1 MVEENWLEDAKIRQ
15 IVRERYAKVA
25 EGRQEKASCCGPAA
39 PTESPTMN
47 CCGPSAITET
57 PSLNSCS
64 NNTCSPIELPAD
76 KVGDFL
82 EKYSSELGY
91 SEEELKSVPD
101 GANLALG
108 CGNPTAHASIKEG
121 ETVLDLGAGGGLDC
135 FIAANKVGKTGKVI
149 GVDMTPQMIDRAR
162 ENAKKG
168 NYENIEFR
176 LGEIEN
182 LPVANDAVDLII
194 SNCVINLSP
203 NKERVFNEAF
213 RVLKPG
219 GRMMLSDN
227 VLLKE
232 LPDIIKENKDAYV
245 GCISGAIM
253 KDRYLELIEEAGFQD
268 VEIMEESTFSTIDF
282 LLDDPIVKT
291 ALEEQGRNLEELK
304 NLEEYITNSSI
315 KVKAV
320 KPN

>member
-1 MVEENWLEDAKIRQ
+1 MVEENSLEDDKIRQ
-15 IVRERYAKVA
+15 IVREQYAKVA
-25 EGRQEKASCCGPAA
+25 ERGSEVSSCCGPSTNTEI
-39 PTESPTMN
+39 PTLNCSGPTATTAN
-47 CCGPSAITET
+47 SA
-57 PSLNSCS
+57 LNSCS
-64 NNTCSPIELPAD
+64 SNACSPITLSGEEIE
-76 KVGDFL
+76 GFM
-82 EKYSSELGY
+82 EKYSDKLGY
-91 SEEELKSVPD
+91 SKEDLSNIPD

-108 CGNPTAHASIKEG
+108 CGNPTAHASIQEG

-162 ENAKKG
+162 TNVRKG

-182 LPVANDAVDLII
+182 LPVANDSVDLII

-219 GRMMLSDN
+219 GRIMISDI

-232 LPDIIKENKDAYV
+232 LPDVITENMEAYV

-253 KDRYLELIEEAGFQD
+253 KDQYLGLIKEAGFQD
-268 VEIMEESTFSTIDF
+268 VEIMEESKFSTVDF
-282 LLDDPIVKT
+282 LLDDPSIKA
-291 ALEEQGRNLEELK
+291 ALEEQGRNLEDLK

-315 KVKAV
+315 KVRAI

>member
-1 MVEENWLEDAKIRQ
+1 MVEENSLEDDKIRQ
-15 IVRERYAKVA
+15 VVREQYAKVA
-25 EGRQEKASCCGPAA
+25 EGRQETASCCGSTA

-47 CCGPSAITET
+47 CCGPTAITET
-57 PSLNSCS
+57 PTLSSCS
-64 NNTCSPIELPAD
+64 NNACSPIELPVD
-76 KVGDFL
+76 IVGDSL
-82 EKYSSELGY
+82 EKYSSKLGY
-91 SEEELKSVPD
+91 SEDDLNSVPK

-108 CGNPTAHASIKEG
+108 CGNPTAHASIQEG

-162 ENAKKG
+162 ENARKG

-182 LPVANDAVDLII
+182 LPVANDSVDLII

-219 GRMMLSDN
+219 GRIMISDI

-232 LPDIIKENKDAYV
+232 LPDVIKENMEAYV

-253 KDRYLELIEEAGFQD
+253 KDRYLGLIEEAGFQD
-268 VEIMEESTFSTIDF
+268 MEIMEESTFSTVDF
-282 LLDDPIVKT
+282 LHDDPTIRA
-291 ALEEQGRNLEELK
+291 ALEEQGRNIEDIK

>member
-1 MVEENWLEDAKIRQ
+1 MVEENSLEDDKIRQ
-15 IVRERYAKVA
+15 VVREQYAKVA
-25 EGRQEKASCCGPAA
+25 EGRQETASCCGPTA
-39 PTESPTMN
+39 PIESPTMN
-47 CCGPSAITET
+47 CCGPTAITENPT
-57 PSLNSCS
+57 LNSCS
-64 NNTCSPIELPAD
+64 SNACSLIELPVNI
-76 KVGDFL
+76 VGDSL
-82 EKYSSELGY
+82 EKSSSKLGY
-91 SEEELKSVPD
+91 SEDDLNSVPK

-108 CGNPTAHASIKEG
+108 CGNPTAHASIQEG

-162 ENAKKG
+162 ENARKG

-182 LPVANDAVDLII
+182 LPVANDSVDLII

-203 NKERVFNEAF
+203 NKKRVFNEAF

-219 GRMMLSDN
+219 GRIMISDI

-232 LPDIIKENKDAYV
+232 LPDVIKENMEAYV

-253 KDRYLELIEEAGFQD
+253 KDRYLGLIEEAGFQD
-268 VEIMEESTFSTIDF
+268 VEIMEESTFSTVDF
-282 LLDDPIVKT
+282 LRDDPTIRA
-291 ALEEQGRNLEELK
+291 ALEEQGRNIEDIK

>member
-1 MVEENWLEDAKIRQ
+1 MVEENSLEDDKLRQ

-25 EGRQEKASCCGPAA
+25 VGRPESSSCCGPTAF
-39 PTESPTMN
+39 TENPALS
-47 CCGPSAITET
+47 
-57 PSLNSCS
+57 SCS
-64 NNTCSPIELPAD
+64 SNGCSPLMLPAD
-76 KVGDFL
+76 KVGDFM
-82 EKYSSELGY
+82 EKYSAKLGY
-91 SEEELKSVPD
+91 TEEDLKTVPG
-101 GANLALG
+101 GANLGLG
-108 CGNPTAHASIKEG
+108 CGNPTAHASIQEG

-135 FIAANKVGKTGKVI
+135 FIAADKVGKTGKVI

-162 ENAKKG
+162 KNARKG

-182 LPVANDAVDLII
+182 LPVANDSVDLIM

-203 NKERVFNEAF
+203 NKDRVFNEAF

-219 GRMMLSDN
+219 GRIMISDI

-232 LPDIIKENKDAYV
+232 LPDFIKENNEAYT
-245 GCISGAIM
+245 GCIAGAIM
-253 KDRYLELIEEAGFQD
+253 KDRYLGLIEEAGFQD
-268 VEIMEESTFSTIDF
+268 VEILEESTFSTVDF
-282 LLDDPIVKT
+282 LLDDPTVKA
-291 ALEEQGRNLEELK
+291 ALEEQGRTLEDLK

-315 KVKAV
+315 KVRAI

>member
-15 IVRERYAKVA
+15 IVREQYAKVA
-25 EGRQEKASCCGPAA
+25 EGRQETASCCGPTAV
-39 PTESPTMN
+39 TEI
-47 CCGPSAITET
+47 PS
-57 PSLNSCS
+57 SSSCS
-64 NNTCSPIELPAD
+64 SNTCSPIELPAD
-76 KVGDFL
+76 KVGDFM
-82 EKYSSELGY
+82 ENYSAKLGY
-91 SEEELKSVPD
+91 TEEDLKTVPD
-101 GANLALG
+101 GANLGLG

-162 ENAKKG
+162 ENARKG

-182 LPVANDAVDLII
+182 LPVANDSVDLII

-219 GRMMLSDN
+219 GRMMVSDI

-232 LPDIIKENKDAYV
+232 LPDVIKENKEAYV
-245 GCISGAIM
+245 GCISGAIL
-253 KDRYLELIEEAGFQD
+253 KDQYLSLIKEVGFQD
-268 VEIMEESTFSTIDF
+268 VEIMEESTFSTVDF
-282 LLDDPIVKT
+282 LLDDPIIRA
-291 ALEEQGRNLEELK
+291 ALEEQGRNIEDMR